1 MAAKALGKLGAMLN
15 IPAKFK
21 ALKKSVR
28 LKRALKEID
37 DRSASLGGARTHGLP
52 KPLIVSLTSY
62 PGRFDTLALTLK
74 SILFQ
79 TVRPD
84 TTILWVSHEDYP
96 LVPENVLELRGHG
109 LEIATCTDM
118 RAYTKIIPT
127 LQNHKDCFVITV
139 DDDVYYRADCVEK
152 LTVAYNPSKRH
163 VICHRAH
170 RIAVTG
176 NGDPAPY
183 VDWRRDIAPA
193 ATSPLI
199 FPTGVMGVLY
209 PPDAFHED
217 VCNVALFSELSPSA
231 DDVWLY
237 WMWRMNGHVGEKLPG
252 KAKIIDWPGS
262 QTTSLQA
269 ENLIGGANDRC
280 IQNMVRKY
288 GFPRSS

>member
-1 MAAKALGKLGAMLN
+1 MATTALGKLGGMFS

-21 ALKKSVR
+21 ALKKGFR
-28 LKRALKEID
+28 IKRALAEID
-37 DRSASLGGARTHGLP
+37 DRSVSLGEARAHGLP

-62 PGRFDTLALTLK
+62 RARFDTLALTLK

-96 LVPENVLELRGHG
+96 LVPDNVLELRKHG
-109 LEIATCTDM
+109 LEIAGCTDM
-118 RAYTKIIPT
+118 RSYKKIIPT

-139 DDDVYYRADCVEK
+139 DDDVHYRADCIER
-152 LTVAYNPSKRH
+152 LTAAYDPSRRH
-163 VICHRAH
+163 VICQRAR
-170 RIAVTG
+170 RIVMAAG
-176 NGDPAPY
+176 IPAPY
-183 VDWRRDIAPA
+183 MAWKRDFRPDE
-193 ATSPLI
+193 TSTLI
-199 FPTGVMGVLY
+199 FPTGVLGVLY

-237 WMWRMNGHVGEKLPG
+237 WMWRMNGLVGQKLPG
-252 KAKIIDWPGS
+252 KIKIIDWPGS

-269 ENLIGGANDRC
+269 ENLAYGANDRC
-280 IQNMVRKY
+280 IQNMIRKY
-288 GFPRSS
+288 GFPPL

>member
-1 MAAKALGKLGAMLN
+1 MFG

-21 ALKKSVR
+21 AIKKRYR
-28 LKRALKEID
+28 LNRATTEID
-37 DRSASLGGARTHGLP
+37 NRPQSPDGARAHGLP

-62 PGRFDTLALTLK
+62 RRRFDTLALTLR

-84 TTILWVSHEDYP
+84 KTILWVSHDDYP
-96 LVPENVLELRGHG
+96 LVPEDVLALRKHG

-127 LQNHKDCFVITV
+127 LQTHKDCFVITV
-139 DDDVYYRADCVEK
+139 DDDVYYRADCIEK
-152 LTVAYNPSKRH
+152 LTAAYDPSKKH

-170 RIAVTG
+170 RIVVAA
-176 NGDPAPY
+176 NDEPAPY
-183 VDWRRDIAPA
+183 TSWKRDISPA
-193 ATSPLI
+193 ATSALI

-237 WMWRMNGHVGEKLPG
+237 WMWRLNGHIGKKLPG
-252 KAKIIDWPGS
+252 KTKIIDWPGS

-288 GFPRSS
+288 GFPDSH

>member
-1 MAAKALGKLGAMLN
+1 MLN

-28 LKRALKEID
+28 VKRALAEID
-37 DRSASLGGARTHGLP
+37 RRSVSTNEARAHNLP

-62 PGRFDTLALTLK
+62 RARFDTLAFTLR

-96 LVPENVLELRGHG
+96 LVPEDVLELRSHG
-109 LEIATCTDM
+109 LEIAACTDM

-127 LQNHKDCFVITV
+127 LQHHKDCFVITV
-139 DDDVYYRADCVEK
+139 DDDVYYRADCIEK
-152 LTVAYNPSKRH
+152 LAAAYDPSKRH

-170 RIAVTG
+170 RIVADG

-183 VDWRRDIAPA
+183 KHWQRDIAQA
-193 ATSPLI
+193 AASPLI
-199 FPTGVMGVLY
+199 FPTGVLSVLY
-209 PPDAFHED
+209 PPDCFHED
-217 VCNVALFSELSPSA
+217 VCNIGLFSSLSPSA
-231 DDVWLY
+231 DDIWLY
-237 WMWRMNGHVGEKLPG
+237 WMWRMNGYLGEKLPG
-252 KAKIIDWPGS
+252 KIKIIDWPGS

-269 ENLIGGANDRC
+269 ENLTGANDRC

-288 GFPRSS
+288 GFPISR